1 MGPSRRRL
9 MLNKIIRIDPNMMG
23 PGTLSEE
30 EEIPEILLSLS
41 KQRRG
46 HARTQ

>member
-1 MGPSRRRL
+1 
-9 MLNKIIRIDPNMMG
+9 MLNKIIRIDPNMTG
-23 PGTLSEE
+23 LETLSEE
-30 EEIPEILLSLS
+30 EETPEILLSLS